1 MVPVF
6 IGGGGGNRGRTCNL
20 KLKHVHTYD
29 TLYFGVLVGGG
40 GGEFQ
45 GTCKMSLGSEFDCKQ
60 SSAVCTYMPGL
71 VNRHTYKL

>member
-1 MVPVF
+1 MPFF
-6 IGGGGGNRGRTCNL
+6 IGGDRGRTCNL

-29 TLYFGVLVGGG
+29 TLYFGVCGGRG
-40 GGEFQ
+40 FQ

-71 VNRHTYKL
+71 VKRHTYKL